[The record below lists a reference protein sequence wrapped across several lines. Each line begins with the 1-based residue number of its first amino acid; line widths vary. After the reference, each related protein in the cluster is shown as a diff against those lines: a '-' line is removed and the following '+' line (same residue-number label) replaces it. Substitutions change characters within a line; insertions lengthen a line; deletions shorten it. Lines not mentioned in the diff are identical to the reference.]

1 MCNGGGESRGKGRED
16 WLDSRT
22 AWIDEPAERIY
33 LINIE
38 VKGGAAGLDIKPIV
52 IEDRGGEL
60 NDQFIRLLTGAYCAR
75 KWAYR
80 AVRRSPDRAS

>member
-1 MCNGGGESRGKGRED
+1 MGGESRGKGRED
-16 WLDSRT
+16 WLDSKA

-52 IEDRGGEL
+52 IEDRGGEI
-60 NDQFIRLLTGAYCAR
+60 NDQFIRLLTGVYSR
-75 KWAYR
+75 RNWAYR
-80 AVRRSPDRAS
+80 VVKISHDQSR